1 MLTVLWYGSGLHW
14 TAFTVSFLHSLSL
27 YSDDLFPLS
36 CLSWSLRDSVPCE
49 KGIKQTGC
57 RIFFF
62 NYQGE
67 KVTRRSCKC
76 FFCFVF
82 WRRHGFCSLVGIIK
96 RAASGLF
103 QNKWPLASF
112 SWLSGNIGDWI
123 QAFLHARYSTTQLH
137 LQPTR
142 WPQFQYFLFYNSK
155 VRLCFLT
162 CLFPLFTPQLILS
175 GNIPTSTLNYVSL

>member
-14 TAFTVSFLHSLSL
+14 TTFIVSFLHSLSL
-27 YSDDLFPLS
+27 YSDDLFLLR

-49 KGIKQTGC
+49 KGIKQIGC
-57 RIFFF
+57 RILLKKKRLPVLP
-62 NYQGE
+62 GRE
-67 KVTRRSCKC
+67 GHKKC
-76 FFCFVF
+76 FCFVF
-82 WRRHGFCSLVGIIK
+82 WRWHDFYSLV

-103 QNKWPLASF
+103 QDKWPLASF

-123 QAFLHARYSTTQLH
+123 QVFLHARYSTTQLH

-142 WPQFQYFLFYNSK
+142 WPQFQCFLFYNSK

-175 GNIPTSTLNYVSL
+175 GNIPTTTLN